1 MKFNIDTTIFI
12 RLDNLNERE
21 IFSICVEHDLV
32 FSTLINCKNRK
43 LQLYIDTKLRK
54 IIATST
60 NDHITFMEDDNTY
73 YGGLTKKEHD
83 RLSAIKP
90 IKVPKLKVNEKSI
103 KVYKELNDKG
113 YLRIDKFDKVIN
125 DVNDVNIDSILA
137 EFGINGISPFDK
149 DEIERGITIT
159 VDEKIKRNISYYDID
174 TILDKISLYG
184 INSLTKDE
192 QKFLN
197 DNN

>member
-125 DVNDVNIDSILA
+125 DVNDVNIDSILV
-137 EFGINGISPFDK
+137 EFGINGISPFDNEGILIILRLSLLPSRTTRIFFSSVGRRFILMQK
-149 DEIERGITIT
+149 KNIEN
-159 VDEKIKRNISYYDID
+159 KNIAS
-174 TILDKISLYG
+174 S
-184 INSLTKDE
+184 
-192 QKFLN
+192 
-197 DNN
+197 

>member
-12 RLDNLNERE
+12 SLNNLNERE

-32 FSTLINCKNRK
+32 FSELINYKNLK

-54 IIATST
+54 VIATST
-60 NDHITFMEDDNTY
+60 NGHITFMEDDNTY

-90 IKVPKLKVNEKSI
+90 IKVPKLKVNEQSI

-125 DVNDVNIDSILA
+125 NVNDVNIDSILT
-137 EFGINGISPFDK
+137 EFGINGITPFDK
-149 DEIERGITIT
+149 NERERGITT